1 MAGFWQTV
9 GGRLLSIPLLALLG
23 FVVLG
28 LMELNTLNQSLIKGR
43 EDRVV
48 AIIDSGLSVVKHYQ
62 ALEQSGSLSTE
73 QAQH

>member
-1 MAGFWQTV
+1 MTGFWQTV

-28 LMELNTLNQSLIKGR
+28 IMELNALNQSLTKGR

-48 AIIDSGLSVVKHYQ
+48 AIIDS
-62 ALEQSGSLSTE
+62 SLSIVKIFRLWSKV
-73 QAQH
+73 AR